1 LADLDEI
8 LLSVESPE
16 NSDVFL
22 FGKTMI
28 IEAIVSTLDE
38 SGAPNFA
45 PMGVILNDQL
55 VTVRPYRNTRT
66 CRNLLSSSYGVV
78 NFSDDA
84 LAYVQCG
91 LYHAVLPHFPASA
104 IPGVVYRETCSWQE
118 MVVVS
123 QMGSDERA
131 ELQCRVLHKGLRKE
145 FLGFCRA
152 RNAVIEA
159 TILATRLDFCD
170 PGIVSPRLIQYH
182 EIIEKTGG
190 VSEKQA
196 FQLVRDFVKK
206 RGSDD

>member
-1 LADLDEI
+1 
-8 LLSVESPE
+8 
-16 NSDVFL
+16 
-22 FGKTMI
+22 MI

-45 PMGVILNDQL
+45 PMGVTIDEDEAFI
-55 VTVRPYRNTRT
+55 TVHPYRKTRT
-66 CRNLLSSSYGVV
+66 CRNLVTSGYGVV

-91 LYHAVLPHFPASA
+91 LYHAVLPNFPAST

-118 MVVVS
+118 MALAS
-123 QMGSDERA
+123 QGGSGERA
-131 ELQCRVLHKGLRKE
+131 KLQFRMLHKGRHKE

-159 TILATRLDFCD
+159 TILATRLDFYD
-170 PGIVSPRLIQYH
+170 PDIVNQQLMRYG

-190 VSEKQA
+190 ASEKQA
-196 FQLVRDFVKK
+196 FQLVQDFVK
-206 RGSDD
+206 RERD

>member
-1 LADLDEI
+1 MI
-8 LLSVESPE
+8 VE
-16 NSDVFL
+16 
-22 FGKTMI
+22 T
-28 IEAIVSTLDE
+28 IVSTLDE

-45 PMGVILNDQL
+45 PMGVILNNEFI
-55 VTVRPYRNTRT
+55 TVRPYRSTRT
-66 CRNLLSSSYGVV
+66 CRNLVSGGYGVV

-91 LYHAVLPHFPASA
+91 LYHAILPHFTARTV
-104 IPGVVYRETCSWQE
+104 PGVVYQGTCSWQE
-118 MVVVS
+118 MALVS
-123 QMGSDERA
+123 QGGSKGRA
-131 ELQCRVLHKGLRKE
+131 ELQFRVMHKGRHRE

-170 PGIVSPRLIQYH
+170 PDIMNPKLIQCG

-190 VSEKQA
+190 VAEKQA
-196 FQLVRDFVKK
+196 FQLIQDFVKK